1 MVKQLLKLS
10 GMRSDG
16 YKEYQGQEEPVEEER
31 DPEYTNSPREK
42 TTSVDAQVKDMSGGV
57 NGPKDKSAAKSNSNP
72 LHTESKNEIAE
83 NMMQLY
89 KDYKGS

>member
-1 MVKQLLKLS
+1 MVKELLKLS

-42 TTSVDAQVKDMSGGV
+42 TTTADAQLKDMSGGL
-57 NGPKDKSAAKSNSNP
+57 NGPKDKSALKSNSNA
-72 LHTESKNEIAE
+72 LHTESKNDIAE
-83 NMMQLY
+83 NMMNLY
-89 KDYKGS
+89 AKYKGN